1 MLYQSGGTGQE
12 TIFIV
17 DDVETNRLILEEI
30 IKNMGCQPLLLENG
44 EQALE
49 KSLLLSKSNK

>member
-30 IKNMGCQPLLLENG
+30 IKNMRLCFPIKWQRYPVKRL
-44 EQALE
+44 
-49 KSLLLSKSNK
+49 SLP